1 MPELIYRPALPSDI
15 DKVVQLLNSIYPVSN
30 GLYEQIVKHTLA
42 TDLQKGEMLIDEGET
57 CQYMY
62 FIVKGALMAHSTYK
76 NKKIITY
83 ISIENEFVSSISGMH
98 GERPTKEGVIAVE
111 PSSLIAFPNHM
122 ILQCFETFFDLN
134 YAYRVIM
141 QHYYQDAQERAHI
154 IRVGNA
160 RERYFYF
167 LQTKP
172 GYIDRLPLEH
182 IASLLDMTPQTL
194 AKIRKDHE
202 LNMKENEETEAL
214 CVRLELLMEGQELY
228 RRRDLNLHML
238 AGELGISGHRLSSL
252 LNNRYQQNFVD
263 FINKYRVG
271 STLEQLKQPDGMQHI
286 TIEAMAYNAGF
297 ASRSAFYTAFRKITG
312 SSPLEYA
319 AAGGNGG
326 LS

>member
-1 MPELIYRPALPSDI
+1 MPEHLYRPALKTDI
-15 DKVVQLLNSIYPVSN
+15 DKAVQLLHSIYPVSH
-30 GLYEQIVKHTLA
+30 GLYELILENTLA
-42 TDLQKGEMLIDEGET
+42 TDLNKGEMLIDEGET
-57 CQYMY
+57 CKYMY
-62 FIVKGALMAHSTYK
+62 FIVRGALMAHSTYK
-76 NKKIITY
+76 KKKIITY

-98 GERPTKEGVIAVE
+98 GEQPTKEGVVAVE
-111 PSSLIAFPNHM
+111 PTSLIAFPNQM
-122 ILQCFETFFDLN
+122 ILQAFETYFDLN

-154 IRVGNA
+154 VRVGNA

-172 GYIDRLPLEH
+172 GYINRLPLEH
-182 IASLLDMTPQTL
+182 IASLLDMKPQTL
-194 AKIRKDHE
+194 AKIRKEHE
-202 LNMKENEETEAL
+202 LSMRLDEETAQICLRLEAL
-214 CVRLELLMEGQELY
+214 MQEKELY
-228 RRRDLNLHML
+228 RRQDLNLHML

-271 STLEQLKQPDGMQHI
+271 STLEQLKQPDAMQHI

-312 SSPLEYA
+312 ASPLEYA
-319 AAGGNGG
+319 ATGGRDS